1 MHTVGARA
9 VERELYELLNIDL
22 RWLTQ
27 IDDVWP
33 ALVNITGVVDGE
45 GAH

>member
-27 IDDVWP
+27 INDIVH
-33 ALVNITGVVDGE
+33 ALVNITSEVDGE
-45 GAH
+45 GAQ